1 MMMFWQYCLDVLTPP
16 CIIIHKPM
24 EKEIKFEKAMERLE
38 EIVQTLEKGDMPLE
52 DSLKV
57 FEEGIKLSKTCMAKL
72 DEAEKR
78 VEILVKSRDK
88 TILKPFATESTINDN
103 SENEG

>member
-1 MMMFWQYCLDVLTPP
+1 
-16 CIIIHKPM
+16 M

-52 DSLKV
+52 ESLKV
-57 FEEGIKLSKTCMAKL
+57 FEEGVRLSKTCMAKL

-78 VEILVKSRDK
+78 VEILVKNRDK
-88 TILKPFATESTINDN
+88 AVLKPFTTEPDINDN

>member
-1 MMMFWQYCLDVLTPP
+1 
-16 CIIIHKPM
+16 M
-24 EKEIKFEKAMERLE
+24 EKEMKFEKALERLE

-57 FEEGIKLSKTCMAKL
+57 FEEGIKLSHLCMAKL

-78 VEILVKSRDK
+78 VEILVKDK
-88 TILKPFATESTINDN
+88 DKAVLKPFATESTINDN
-103 SENEG
+103 RENEG